1 MKPLTKKQTN
11 KTNEMPYDVVGNA
24 AGRSTNQAAR
34 DLGLDRGGSRV
45 SRNVSHHPSHTNYR
59 HSSTSS
65 WRGSGGSTACQ
76 VLDCARVLFCF
87 LFVGGGCMIFAGVSK
102 LVSSTT
108 DSRGALLSTWSHD
121 VSEWT
126 TTNSDV
132 FQKLT
137 PTLSTSKGT
146 VKTGKCVHR
155 SNNRYVPRFWIF
167 SLSCLVLFGVVSPLL
182 VLFFFF
188 MPFCF

>member
-1 MKPLTKKQTN
+1 
-11 KTNEMPYDVVGNA
+11 MPYDVVGNA

-34 DLGLDRGGSRV
+34 DLGLDRGGTRV
-45 SRNVSHHPSHTNYR
+45 SSNVSHSQHNLTGR
-59 HSSTSS
+59 HGLGGRGFGNSSSL
-65 WRGSGGSTACQ
+65 RRAGSGGAACQ
-76 VLDCARVLFCF
+76 ILDCARVLFCF

-132 FQKLT
+132 FQKLK

-146 VKTGKCVHR
+146 VKTSKCV
-155 SNNRYVPRFWIF
+155 S
-167 SLSCLVLFGVVSPLL
+167 S
-182 VLFFFF
+182 
-188 MPFCF
+188 